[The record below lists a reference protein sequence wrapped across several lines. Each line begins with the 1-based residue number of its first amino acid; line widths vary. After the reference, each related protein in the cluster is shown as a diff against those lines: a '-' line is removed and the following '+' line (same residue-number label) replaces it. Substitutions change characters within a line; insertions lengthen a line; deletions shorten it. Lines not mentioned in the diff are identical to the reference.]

1 MITLL
6 VYLKNVKKPFEI
18 CFESASAFDKFNF
31 ELKVSDVSIVTV
43 GPLSFSKSEFK
54 YCLQK

>member
-1 MITLL
+1 MINVLI
-6 VYLKNVKKPFEI
+6 YLRDVKKPFEV
-18 CFESASAFDKFNF
+18 CFESASAFNKFNF
-31 ELKVSDVSIVTV
+31 ELKAADVSIVTV